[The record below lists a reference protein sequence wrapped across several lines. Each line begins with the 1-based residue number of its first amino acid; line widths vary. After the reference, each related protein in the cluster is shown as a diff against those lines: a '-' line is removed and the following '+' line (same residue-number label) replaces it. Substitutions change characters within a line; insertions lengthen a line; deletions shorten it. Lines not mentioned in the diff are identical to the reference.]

1 MRLLCVRACAWL
13 PPRLPAQLRHFNIA
27 MRSSHLLVLAAAAAT
42 ASTTT
47 TPGCRCLP
55 EDACWASVPWA
66 ALNASVGG
74 RLLVGEDPLSPCLAD
89 ASSPTCA
96 ALLNATDDEFWVTD
110 QALGYLHTGLFAPAE
125 STGGWNLT
133 QVLASYVVAA
143 ESTADVQAA
152 VAFASAHNLRLV
164 VKNTGHSWF
173 GTSAARGSLL
183 VWTHRLNG
191 TAFESNFTTNC
202 SATGGGVDVVRVG
215 AGVQFASLYAAA
227 FAVGKQVIGGTCDS
241 VGVGGCWLS
250 GCYGT
255 MSKLYGSGASNV
267 IEMTVVLADGSARV
281 VNACSEPELF
291 WGLRGGGQGLA
302 GVVTEFVALT
312 FPAPSFFL
320 LGGGT
325 FSTTDFAAYE
335 RLLEVALVTA
345 KGFQTPAWGGGAGFG
360 YNLGS
365 SPPSYYVSFWPKG
378 FETEASTLT
387 ALLQPL
393 VDFVNSSAPGTY
405 HASTSSSYWFANQT
419 GPNDPLP
426 WIERHPDREIST
438 ALLRSY
444 SRLPTLSQLSTAGG
458 VTQMAQALAAMSAL
472 MPNNTA
478 GISPSL
484 DFEKGQAGASPD
496 ALARL
501 ATTSVNPVVADAL
514 GLLLVMYNVP
524 SLPTVPV
531 TTPAILAGLWPRLKE
546 YIILG
551 PQDPLYATCE
561 DGAGGNATAATA
573 CWDEWLSGRVPGLQ
587 AQLEAANQVMLAAFP
602 NEAPD
607 GTPVSGT
614 YQNEADF
621 EQADW
626 AAAQWGE
633 ATYAR
638 LLRVKAAYDPDG
650 LFVCHHCVGSEAW
663 TPDGNCR
670 VNATATRRG

>member
-1 MRLLCVRACAWL
+1 MPSFAALLLAT
-13 PPRLPAQLRHFNIA
+13 I
-27 MRSSHLLVLAAAAAT
+27 AAAAAS
-42 ASTTT
+42 AAA
-47 TPGCRCLP
+47 PGCRCLP
-55 EDACWASVPWA
+55 EDACWSSVPWS

-74 RLLVGEDPLSPCLAD
+74 RLLPGVDPLSPCLVNA
-89 ASSPTCA
+89 ASPTCG
-96 ALLNATDDEFWVTD
+96 ALLNASDDEFWVTD
-110 QALGYLHTGLFAPAE
+110 QPLGYLHTGLFAPADD
-125 STGGWNLT
+125 SGGWNLT
-133 QVLASYVVAA
+133 QVLPSYVVAA

-173 GTSAARGSLL
+173 GTSAGRGSLM
-183 VWTHRLNG
+183 VWTHRLNA
-191 TAFESNFTTNC
+191 TTFESNFTTNC
-202 SATGGGVDVVRVG
+202 SSSETYDVVRVG
-215 AGVQFASLYAAA
+215 AGVQFASLYADA
-227 FAVGKQVIGGTCDS
+227 FAQGKQVIGGTCDS

-255 MSKLYGSGASNV
+255 MSKRYGAAASNV
-267 IEMTVVLADGSARV
+267 VEMTVVLADGSARV
-281 VNACSEPELF
+281 VNACSEPDLF

-312 FPAPSFFL
+312 FPAPSFYIE
-320 LGGGT
+320 GGGT
-325 FSTTDFAAYE
+325 FTTTDYAAYE
-335 RLLEVALVTA
+335 KLLEVALVTA
-345 KGFQTPAWGGGAGFG
+345 KGFQTPVWGGGAGFG

-378 FETEASTLT
+378 FETEASTLN

-393 VDFVNSSAPGTY
+393 VDFVNGSAPGTY
-405 HASTSSSYWFANQT
+405 HFSTYSSYWYANQT

-444 SRLPTLSQLSTAGG
+444 SRLPTLTQLSTAGG

-501 ATTSVNPVVADAL
+501 ATTSVNPVVADSL

-551 PQDPLYATCE
+551 PQDPLYSVCE
-561 DGAGGNATAATA
+561 DGAGGNATAAA
-573 CWDEWLSGRVPGLQ
+573 ECWTEWLQGRVPGLQ
-587 AQLEAANQVMLAAFP
+587 AQLEAANRVMLAAFP

-614 YQNEADF
+614 YQNEADY
-621 EQADW
+621 EEEDW

-638 LLRVKAAYDPDG
+638 LLSVKAAYDPDG

-670 VNATATRRG
+670 VNATQAGRVSGAANK